1 MYFETGIY
9 GRSSDPSFSSPQ
21 VAEVMSTYLDGSYFL
36 RIASISVACYEY
48 VAAVHRH
55 LLFLKRLLQVSG
67 NPSCRIQGVPFYL

>member
-1 MYFETGIY
+1 
-9 GRSSDPSFSSPQ
+9 
-21 VAEVMSTYLDGSYFL
+21 MSTYLDGSYFL